1 MQAALLRMPDE
12 TEPGEIC
19 QSLLQVALRLP
30 DETAPGE
37 IGQSL
42 SEVELRMPDENA
54 SGGGRVA
61 GPVLEGFEQFSFTSG
76 ESAHPVY
83 YAGDPRAPPLL
94 LLPEIA
100 GFSPGLLLF
109 AQRLIQAR
117 FRVYV
122 PWLFGPFGKRAPL
135 RNAVRLCVSR
145 EFAYL
150 RAGESSP
157 VTSWLR
163 ALTAHISE
171 HSGGARVGAIGMC
184 LTGAFVI
191 PLIIDPRVVAA
202 VAAQPAAPL
211 SPLFSLFGIEG
222 DRRSGQLNVRDSE
235 IRAARARLDAG
246 EAHLLAVRCR
256 PDRICPR
263 AKIERLQREFPVGLE
278 VREYGEADE
287 RNCLG
292 ERPHATFTREYRVA
306 PEASEE
312 HYSRRAF
319 RDLVAFFD
327 NYLRAGDRQ
336 ASAVQKIDHAL
347 GPGDADLGTE
357 LEAGGA

>member
-1 MQAALLRMPDE
+1 MPDE
-12 TEPGEIC
+12 
-19 QSLLQVALRLP
+19 A
-30 DETAPGE
+30 APG
-37 IGQSL
+37 
-42 SEVELRMPDENA
+42 A
-54 SGGGRVA
+54 GRVT
-61 GPVLEGFEQFSFTSG
+61 GPALERFEQFSFASG

-83 YAGDPRAPPLL
+83 YAGDHRAPPLL

-100 GFSPGLLLF
+100 GFSPGLRLF
-109 AQRLIQAR
+109 AERLIDAR

-135 RNAVRLCVSR
+135 RNAARLCVSR

-150 RAGESSP
+150 RAGASSP

-163 ALTAHISE
+163 ALTAHISK
-171 HSGGARVGAIGMC
+171 HSDGARVGAIGMC

-211 SPLFSLFGIEG
+211 SPLFALFGLEG
-222 DRRSGQLNVRDSE
+222 DKRTSQLNVSDGE
-235 IRAARARLDAG
+235 IGAARARLEAG

-263 AKIERLQREFPVGLE
+263 AKLERLQREFPVGLE
-278 VREYGEADE
+278 VREYGEVDE

-306 PEASEE
+306 PDASEE

-319 RDLVAFFD
+319 RDLVGFFD
-327 NYLRAGDRQ
+327 SHLR
-336 ASAVQKIDHAL
+336 
-347 GPGDADLGTE
+347 
-357 LEAGGA
+357 